1 LQQSGRLGDDALA
14 GLKRHSQSRGAA
26 MVKLDH
32 LRITVENWRASR
44 DWYVGNFGFKVEFE
58 VPEGGVHKRGVVALQ
73 DDAGFTVFLEQTDNA
88 VYACDC
94 IYYFQVGNVD
104 DEFRALSSK
113 GVRFLQ
119 TPQQLY
125 WGYGAELVDPD
136 GHTIRI
142 WDERSMKNK

>member
-1 LQQSGRLGDDALA
+1 MLLLGSN
-14 GLKRHSQSRGAA
+14 GTPEPRGTTT

-32 LRITVENWRASR
+32 LKIAVKDWQASR
-44 DWYVGNFGFKVEFE
+44 DRYVGNFGFKIEFE
-58 VPEGGVHKRGVVALQ
+58 VADGGPHKLGVVALQ
-73 DDAGFTVFLEQTDNA
+73 DGAGLTFFLEQTADP
-88 VYACDC
+88 VHACDC

-104 DEFRALSSK
+104 EEFRALTSK

-125 WGYGAELVDPD
+125 WGYGAELIDPE